1 MESSSMHGQFIVGGG
16 LSSTLFSDPTNL
28 EAILSFS
35 PSPAVNIQV
44 VVTLLSISLGSHT
57 VGNNSTGDS
66 MLHGV
71 SVDHSLIPLRVNPL
85 KEFLHRMPTLI
96 YLKRKSDYVKE
107 PFPKEG
113 LERIWKRMIEL
124 ERPRMLFNPYGG
136 KMAEIPST
144 ETPFTHRAGNSWK
157 IQYSTN

>member
-57 VGNNSTGDS
+57 VVQVTSDSPVVIEASSSRQGLNNHTGLHEQQVVPGSTPV
-66 MLHGV
+66 M
-71 SVDHSLIPLRVNPL
+71 HSLQVTSAILTVTSNFPDLN
-85 KEFLHRMPTLI
+85 TSLI
-96 YLKRKSDYVKE
+96 SLDS
-107 PFPKEG
+107 
-113 LERIWKRMIEL
+113 LISSMITSS
-124 ERPRMLFNPYGG
+124 RQ
-136 KMAEIPST
+136 S
-144 ETPFTHRAGNSWK
+144 
-157 IQYSTN
+157 

>member
-35 PSPAVNIQV
+35 PSPAVNLQV

-71 SVDHSLIPLRVNPL
+71 SVDHSLIP
-85 KEFLHRMPTLI
+85 PTGQSSKGVPSKI
-96 YLKRKSDYVKE
+96 SSKRGDNVHTTDLNKQGSGDGFQV
-107 PFPKEG
+107 PSSRSTSR
-113 LERIWKRMIEL
+113 LEY
-124 ERPRMLFNPYGG
+124 RPV
-136 KMAEIPST
+136 S
-144 ETPFTHRAGNSWK
+144 K
-157 IQYSTN
+157 IQSLVPVSNAFATIHQDIVV